1 MKRFHLL
8 VFSLGMMMFSQVIFA
23 QNLKNR
29 IQPGKMYSAGDTL
42 YAPRYGFSSKIP
54 QGWVGVLPR
63 ETEVFLLN
71 STTGTFA
78 EIYVFNK
85 GKAQLTQLAEEW
97 KEGVNVSETV
107 RLKASDPKIEGDLLF
122 SKAEAVG
129 DYLPPRDYRAFAAT
143 RCGDACITVLAISL
157 EENADMTAA
166 SALDFLKSA
175 TFSTPR
181 EVDPYEGFDWNGFLS
196 GKQIIS
202 FEGFIGG
209 KQQTTIS
216 LCTDG
221 AFRAAVSKKGIMR
234 DSNPDYRGNMRGRWS
249 VEGKNGEAVLTLAF
263 DKKNLAPFVVNLKF
277 INEELFANG
286 ERHYAS
292 QSERCD

>member
-1 MKRFHLL
+1 MNRLHLF
-8 VFSLGMMMFSQVIFA
+8 VSFLGMMMFSQVIFA

-29 IQPGKMYSAGDTL
+29 VQPGKMYSAGDSL

-85 GKAQLTQLAEEW
+85 GKAQLSQLAEEW

-122 SKAEAVG
+122 SKAEVVG
-129 DYLPPRDYRAFAAT
+129 DYLPPRNYRAFAAT
-143 RCGDACITVLAISL
+143 RCGEACITVLAISL

-166 SALDFLKSA
+166 SALEFLKLA
-175 TFSTPR
+175 TFSIPR

-209 KQQTTIS
+209 KQQTRIN
-216 LCTDG
+216 LCSDG
-221 AFRAAVSKKGIMR
+221 SFRAAVSKRGLLR
-234 DSNPDYRGNMRGRWS
+234 DSNPDYRGNMRGRWT
-249 VEGKNGEAVLTLAF
+249 VEGLNGEATLTLTF
-263 DKKNLAPFVVNLKF
+263 DKKNLAPFAANLKF
-277 INEELFANG
+277 VNEELIANG